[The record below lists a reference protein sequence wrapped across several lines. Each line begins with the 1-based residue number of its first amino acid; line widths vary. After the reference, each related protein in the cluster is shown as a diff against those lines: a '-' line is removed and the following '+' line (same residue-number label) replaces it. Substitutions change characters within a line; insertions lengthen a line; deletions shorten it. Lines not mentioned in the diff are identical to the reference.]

1 MKETY
6 LKITNL
12 NKKFFSKIGEVNVLD
27 NLSLEVNKGEFI
39 VIVGKSGCGKSTLL
53 RLIAGLDKANSGD
66 IFLNNEVITK
76 PNLMCS
82 MIFQE
87 HRLFPWLTVKENI
100 EFVVGDSLKEQVD
113 WRIKFLLKLVGLSK
127 YENVYVSELSGG
139 MAQRIALVRALINRP
154 KLLLMDEPFSA
165 LDALNRIKMQNIFV
179 RILNNRE
186 YTKIMVTHD
195 IEEAV
200 FLADR
205 VLLMENGSIKKE
217 LDIKIKYPRNRMDE
231 NFISKC
237 REIYNWFF

>member
-1 MKETY
+1 MKEPY
-6 LKITNL
+6 LKITKL
-12 NKKFFSKIGEVNVLD
+12 NKKFFSKIGEINVLD
-27 NLSLEVNKGEFI
+27 NLSLKVNKGEFI
-39 VIVGKSGCGKSTLL
+39 AIVGKSGCGKSTLL

-66 IFLNNEVITK
+66 IFLNNEAITK

-100 EFVVGDSLKEQVD
+100 EFVVGDSSKKQVD

-139 MAQRIALVRALINRP
+139 MAQRIALVRALINKP

-179 RILNNRE
+179 RILNDRE

-195 IEEAV
+195 VEEAV

-205 VLLMENGSIKKE
+205 VLLMENGNIKKE

-231 NFISKC
+231 DFINKC